1 MEFKESETVE
11 LKLIVTDV
19 IKKEIVAFANS
30 EGGTIYIGVSD
41 DGEVVGIEG
50 SDKSHLQF
58 SGMVHDN
65 IKSDLSLFVSY
76 RTLNFDGKEVLSI
89 DVE

>member
-1 MEFKESETVE
+1 MIRKERGFNMKFKESETVE
-11 LKLIVTDV
+11 LKLIVTDL

-41 DGEVVGIEG
+41 DGEVVGIED
-50 SDKSHLQF
+50 SDKSDLQF

-76 RTLNFDGKEVLSI
+76 RTLK
-89 DVE
+89 

>member
-1 MEFKESETVE
+1 MKFKESETVE
-11 LKLIVTDV
+11 LQLIVTDL

-41 DGEVVGIEG
+41 DGEVVGIED
-50 SDKSHLQF
+50 SDKSDLQF

-65 IKSDLSLFVSY
+65 IKLDLSLFVSY
-76 RTLNFDGKEVLSI
+76 RTLNFDGK
-89 DVE
+89 